1 MSCIKCAV
9 YIVSLRY
16 TYITSLRE
24 YTADILATERVY
36 TAVVYV
42 MGVGNLWN
50 CSSSSSV
57 DQLDTGRRPL
67 CPIHYVDPFLNQI
80 KSNIS

>member
-1 MSCIKCAV
+1 M
-9 YIVSLRY
+9 YIVSLRC

-24 YTADILATERVY
+24 YTADILAAERVY
-36 TAVVYV
+36 TTVVYV

-50 CSSSSSV
+50 CSSSSSSSSV

-67 CPIHYVDPFLNQI
+67 CPIHYVDPFFNQI